1 MPKVLEKMYLCKI
14 FQKKMMNNIVAI
26 VGRPNVGKSTLFN
39 RMIQRR
45 DAIVDSTPGVTRDRN
60 YGKSEWNGK
69 EFSVIDT
76 GGYVRGSDDVFEGEI
91 RKQVELAIDEAD
103 VIIFVV
109 DVEEGITPMDDTVA
123 RLLRKVTKPVILAV
137 NKVDNS
143 MREKDALE
151 FYNLGL
157 GDYFTFASISG
168 SGTGDLLDAVVN
180 AFPEKPIE
188 EDTDSDLPRF
198 AVVGR
203 PNAGKSSFINSLIG
217 RDRYIVTDI
226 AGTTRDSI
234 DTKFDRFGFEFN
246 LVDTA
251 GIRRKAKV
259 KEDLE
264 FYSVMRSVRAIEH
277 ADVCI
282 LIIDATRGFEG
293 QDQSI
298 FWLAEKNRKGVVILV
313 NKWDL
318 VEKDTMST
326 RDYENKIKEE
336 LMPFT
341 DVPILFVSAL
351 TKQRLLKALE
361 ATVEVFEARK
371 QRIPTSKFNDYMLK
385 VIEGNPPPA
394 LKGKYVKIK
403 YCMQL
408 PTATPQFVFFAN
420 LPQYVKEP
428 YKRFLEN
435 KIRENWD
442 FSGVPIDVY
451 IREK

>member
-1 MPKVLEKMYLCKI
+1 MG
-14 FQKKMMNNIVAI
+14 NIVAI

-45 DAIVDSTPGVTRDRN
+45 EAIVDSVAGVTRDRN

-76 GGYVRGSDDVFEGEI
+76 GGYIKGSDDVFEAEI

-103 VIIFVV
+103 VILFVV
-109 DVEEGITPMDDTVA
+109 DVEEGITPMDDEVA
-123 RLLRKVTKPVILAV
+123 KLLRKVTKPVVLGV

-143 MREKDALE
+143 MREKDAIE

-157 GDYFTFASISG
+157 GEFVTFASTSG
-168 SGTGDLLDAVVN
+168 SGTGDLLDALID
-180 AFPEKPIE
+180 AFPETPE
-188 EDTDSDLPRF
+188 ETKEEIALPRF
-198 AVVGR
+198 CVVGR
-203 PNAGKSSFINSLIG
+203 PNAGKSSIINALIG
-217 RDRYIVTDI
+217 EDRYIVTDI

-234 DTKFDRFGFEFN
+234 DTKFNRFGFDFN

-264 FYSVMRSVRAIEH
+264 FYSVMRSVRAIENS
-277 ADVCI
+277 DVCI
-282 LIIDATRGFEG
+282 LVIDATRGFES
-293 QDQSI
+293 QDQNI

-326 RDYENKIKEE
+326 RDYELKIRKEIE
-336 LMPFT
+336 PFT
-341 DVPILFVSAL
+341 DVPIIFTSAT

-361 ATVEVFEARK
+361 TAVGVFESRK
-371 QRIPTSKFNDYMLK
+371 QRIPTSKFNEYMLK
-385 VIEGNPPPA
+385 IIEHMPPPA

-408 PTATPQFVFFAN
+408 PTPVPQFVFFAN
-420 LPQYVKEP
+420 LPQYVKDP

-435 KIRENWD
+435 KIREKWD
-442 FSGVPIDVY
+442 FSGIPIDIY

>member
-1 MPKVLEKMYLCKI
+1 
-14 FQKKMMNNIVAI
+14 MNNIVAI

-39 RMIQRR
+39 RLIQRR
-45 DAIVDSTPGVTRDRN
+45 DAIVDSVSGVTRDRN

-76 GGYVRGSDDVFEGEI
+76 GGYIKGSDDIFEGEI
-91 RKQVELAIDEAD
+91 RKQVELAIDECDA
-103 VIIFVV
+103 IIFMV
-109 DVEEGITPMDDTVA
+109 DVEEGITPMDDEVA
-123 RLLRKVTKPVILAV
+123 KLLRKVTKPVLLAV

-143 MREKDALE
+143 KRVTDALE

-157 GDYFTFASISG
+157 GEYFTIGAMNG
-168 SGTGDLLDAVVN
+168 SGTGELLDKLVEVLPELPEAVEVEN
-180 AFPEKPIE
+180 P
-188 EDTDSDLPRF
+188 LPRF

-203 PNAGKSSFINSLIG
+203 PNAGKSSIINALIG
-217 RDRYIVTDI
+217 EDRFVVTDI
-226 AGTTRDSI
+226 AGTTRDAI
-234 DTKFDRFGFEFN
+234 DTTYNRFGFEFN

-277 ADVCI
+277 SDVCI
-282 LIIDATRGFEG
+282 LVIDATRGFEG

-298 FWLAEKNRKGVVILV
+298 FWLAEKNRKGIVILV

-318 VEKDTMST
+318 VEKDTMT
-326 RDYENKIKEE
+326 ARDYERKIREQIQ
-336 LMPFT
+336 PFT

-351 TKQRLLKALE
+351 EKQRLLKGLE
-361 ATVEVFEARK
+361 TAVEVFENRK
-371 QRIPTSKFNDYMLK
+371 QKVPTSKFNDLMLPI
-385 VIEGNPPPA
+385 IENQPPPA

-408 PTATPQFVFFAN
+408 PTPVPQFVFFAN
-420 LPQYVKEP
+420 LPQYVKDP
-428 YKRFLEN
+428 YKRFIEN
-435 KIRENWD
+435 KLRENYN
-442 FSGVPIDVY
+442 FSGVPIDIY
-451 IREK
+451 FRQK

>member
-1 MPKVLEKMYLCKI
+1 
-14 FQKKMMNNIVAI
+14 MNNIVAI
-26 VGRPNVGKSTLFN
+26 VGRPNVGKSTFFN
-39 RMIQRR
+39 RLIKRR
-45 DAIVDSTPGVTRDRN
+45 EAIVDSVSGVTRDRN

-76 GGYVRGSDDVFEGEI
+76 GGYIKGSDDIFEAEI
-91 RKQVELAIDEAD
+91 RRQVELAIDEAD
-103 VIIFVV
+103 AIIFVV
-109 DVEEGITPMDDTVA
+109 DVEEGITPMDAEVA
-123 RLLRKVTKPVILAV
+123 KLLRKVTKPILIAV
-137 NKVDNS
+137 NKVDNA
-143 MREKDALE
+143 MREKDAVE

-157 GDYFTFASISG
+157 GEYFTIASISG
-168 SGTGDLLDAVVN
+168 SGTGELLDELVRVL
-180 AFPEKPIE
+180 PELPEATE
-188 EDTDSDLPRF
+188 EENPLPRF
-198 AVVGR
+198 CVVGR
-203 PNAGKSSFINSLIG
+203 PNAGKSSFINALIG
-217 RDRYIVTDI
+217 EDRFVVTDI

-234 DTKFDRFGFEFN
+234 DTTYNRFGFEFN

-277 ADVCI
+277 SDVCI
-282 LIIDATRGFEG
+282 LLIDATRGFEG

-298 FWLAEKNRKGVVILV
+298 FWLAEKNRKGVIILV

-318 VEKDTMST
+318 IEKDTMST
-326 RDYENKIKEE
+326 RDYEAKIRRE
-336 LMPFT
+336 LEPFT

-361 ATVEVFEARK
+361 ETVKVFENRK

-385 VIEGNPPPA
+385 LIEAYPPPA

-408 PTATPQFVFFAN
+408 PTPTPQFVFFAN
-420 LPQYVKEP
+420 LPQYVKDP

-442 FSGVPIDVY
+442 FSGVPIDIY

>member
-1 MPKVLEKMYLCKI
+1 
-14 FQKKMMNNIVAI
+14 MNNIVAI

-39 RMIQRR
+39 RLIQRR
-45 DAIVDSTPGVTRDRN
+45 EAIVDSVSGVTRDRN

-76 GGYVRGSDDVFEGEI
+76 GGYIKGSDDVFEGEI

-123 RLLRKVTKPVILAV
+123 KLLRKVKKPVLLAV
-137 NKVDNS
+137 NKVDNA
-143 MREKDALE
+143 MREKDAVE

-157 GDYFTFASISG
+157 GEYFTFASISG
-168 SGTGDLLDAVVN
+168 SGTGDLLDALIE
-180 AFPEKPIE
+180 AFPVRPEPVQE
-188 EDTDSDLPRF
+188 EVVLPRF

-203 PNAGKSSFINSLIG
+203 PNAGKSSFINALIG
-217 RDRYIVTDI
+217 KERFMVTDI
-226 AGTTRDSI
+226 AGTTRDAI
-234 DTKFDRFGFEFN
+234 DTKYDRFGFEFN

-326 RDYENKIKEE
+326 RDYEAKIREE
-336 LMPFT
+336 LMPFV

-361 ATVEVFEARK
+361 ATVQVFESRQ

-385 VIEGNPPPA
+385 IIEQMPPPA

-408 PTATPQFVFFAN
+408 PTPTPQFVFFAN
-420 LPQYVKEP
+420 LPQYVKEA

-442 FSGVPIDVY
+442 FSGVPIDIY

>member
-1 MPKVLEKMYLCKI
+1 
-14 FQKKMMNNIVAI
+14 MNNIVAI
-26 VGRPNVGKSTLFN
+26 VGRPNVGKSTFFN
-39 RMIQRR
+39 RLIKRR
-45 DAIVDSTPGVTRDRN
+45 EAIVDSVSGVTRDRN

-76 GGYVRGSDDVFEGEI
+76 GGYIKGSDDIFESEI
-91 RKQVELAIDEAD
+91 RRQVELAIDEAD
-103 VIIFVV
+103 AIIFVV
-109 DVEEGITPMDDTVA
+109 DVEEGITPMDAEVA
-123 RLLRKVTKPVILAV
+123 KLLRKVTKPILLAV
-137 NKVDNS
+137 NKVDNA
-143 MREKDALE
+143 MREKDAIE

-157 GDYFTFASISG
+157 GEYFTIASISG
-168 SGTGDLLDAVVN
+168 SGTGELLDKLVEVL
-180 AFPEKPIE
+180 PELPEVSE
-188 EDTDSDLPRF
+188 EEAALPRF
-198 AVVGR
+198 CVVGR
-203 PNAGKSSFINSLIG
+203 PNAGKSSFINALIG
-217 RDRYIVTDI
+217 EDRFVVTDI
-226 AGTTRDSI
+226 AGTTRDAI
-234 DTKFDRFGFEFN
+234 DTKYNRFGFEFN

-277 ADVCI
+277 SDVII
-282 LIIDATRGFEG
+282 LLIDATRGFEG

-336 LMPFT
+336 LKPFT

-361 ATVEVFEARK
+361 TTVQVFENRK
-371 QRIPTSKFNDYMLK
+371 QRIQTSKFNDYMLK
-385 VIEGNPPPA
+385 LIEAYPPPA

-408 PTATPQFVFFAN
+408 PTPTPQFVFFAN
-420 LPQYVKEP
+420 LPQYVQEA

-442 FSGVPIDVY
+442 FSGVPIDIY

>member
-1 MPKVLEKMYLCKI
+1 
-14 FQKKMMNNIVAI
+14 MNNIVAI
-26 VGRPNVGKSTLFN
+26 VGRPNVGKSTFFN
-39 RMIQRR
+39 RLIKRR
-45 DAIVDSTPGVTRDRN
+45 EAIVDSVSGVTRDRN

-76 GGYVRGSDDVFEGEI
+76 GGYIKGSDDIFEGEI
-91 RKQVELAIDEAD
+91 RRQVELAIDEAD
-103 VIIFVV
+103 AIIFVV
-109 DVEEGITPMDDTVA
+109 DVEEGITPMDAEVA
-123 RLLRKVTKPVILAV
+123 KLLRKVTKPILLAV
-137 NKVDNS
+137 NKVDNA
-143 MREKDALE
+143 MREKDAVE

-157 GDYFTFASISG
+157 GEYYTIASISG
-168 SGTGDLLDAVVN
+168 SGTGDLLDKLVDVL
-180 AFPEKPIE
+180 PELPE
-188 EDTDSDLPRF
+188 VTEDEAALPRF
-198 AVVGR
+198 CVVGR
-203 PNAGKSSFINSLIG
+203 PNAGKSSFINALIG
-217 RDRYIVTDI
+217 EDRFVVTDI

-234 DTKFDRFGFEFN
+234 DTKYNRFGFEFN

-277 ADVCI
+277 SDVII
-282 LIIDATRGFEG
+282 LLIDATRGFEG

-326 RDYENKIKEE
+326 RDYEAKIREE
-336 LMPFT
+336 LKPFV

-361 ATVEVFEARK
+361 TTVQVFENRK
-371 QRIPTSKFNDYMLK
+371 QRIQTSKFNDFMLK
-385 VIEGNPPPA
+385 LIEAFPPPA

-408 PTATPQFVFFAN
+408 PTPTPQFVFFAN
-420 LPQYVKEP
+420 LPQYVQEA

-442 FSGVPIDVY
+442 FSGVPIEIY

>member
-1 MPKVLEKMYLCKI
+1 
-14 FQKKMMNNIVAI
+14 MNNIVAI

-39 RMIQRR
+39 RLIKRR
-45 DAIVDSTPGVTRDRN
+45 EAIVDSTAGVTRDRN

-76 GGYVRGSDDVFEGEI
+76 GGYIKGSDDVFEAEI

-123 RLLRKVTKPVILAV
+123 RLLRKVTKPVLLAV
-137 NKVDNS
+137 NKVDNA
-143 MREKDALE
+143 MREKDAME

-168 SGTGDLLDAVVN
+168 SGTGELLDALID
-180 AFPEKPIE
+180 AFPVKPIPVQE
-188 EDTDSDLPRF
+188 EIELPRF

-203 PNAGKSSFINSLIG
+203 PNAGKSSFINALIG
-217 RDRYIVTDI
+217 EDRFMVTDI

-246 LVDTA
+246 LMDTA

-326 RDYENKIKEE
+326 RDYENKIREQLE
-336 LMPFT
+336 PFT

-361 ATVEVFEARK
+361 ASVRVFESRK
-371 QRIPTSKFNDYMLK
+371 QRIATSKFNDFMLK
-385 VIEGNPPPA
+385 LIENHPPPA

-408 PTATPQFVFFAN
+408 PTPTPQFVFFAN
-420 LPQYVKEP
+420 LPQYVKES

-442 FSGVPIDVY
+442 FSGVPIDIY

>member
-1 MPKVLEKMYLCKI
+1 
-14 FQKKMMNNIVAI
+14 MNNIVAI
-26 VGRPNVGKSTLFN
+26 VGRPNVGKSTFFN
-39 RMIQRR
+39 RLIQRR
-45 DAIVDSTPGVTRDRN
+45 EAIVDSVSGVTRDRN

-76 GGYVRGSDDVFEGEI
+76 GGYIKVSDDVFEAEI
-91 RKQVELAIDEAD
+91 RRQVELAIDEAD
-103 VIIFVV
+103 AIIFVV
-109 DVEEGITPMDDTVA
+109 DVEEGITPMDAEVA
-123 RLLRKVTKPVILAV
+123 KLLRKVTKPILLAV
-137 NKVDNS
+137 NKVDNA
-143 MREKDALE
+143 MREKDAIE

-157 GDYFTFASISG
+157 GDYFTIASISG
-168 SGTGDLLDAVVN
+168 SGTGDLLDKLVEVLPEL
-180 AFPEKPIE
+180 PEKTE
-188 EDTDSDLPRF
+188 EEVLPRF
-198 AVVGR
+198 CVVGR
-203 PNAGKSSFINSLIG
+203 PNAGKSSFINALIG
-217 RDRYIVTDI
+217 EDRYIVTDI
-226 AGTTRDSI
+226 AGTTRDAI
-234 DTKFDRFGFEFN
+234 DTKYNRFGFEFN

-277 ADVCI
+277 SDVII
-282 LIIDATRGFEG
+282 LLIDATRGFEG

-326 RDYENKIKEE
+326 RDYEVKIREQ
-336 LMPFT
+336 LQPFT
-341 DVPILFVSAL
+341 DVPILFISAL
-351 TKQRLLKALE
+351 TKQRLLKSLE
-361 ATVEVFEARK
+361 ETVKVFENRK
-371 QRIPTSKFNDYMLK
+371 QRIATSKFNDFMLK
-385 VIEGNPPPA
+385 LIEAYPPPA

-408 PTATPQFVFFAN
+408 PTPTPQFVFFAN

-442 FSGVPIDVY
+442 FSGVPIDIY